1 MDAPDSADWNEN
13 DLIMLSA
20 LEHYSY
26 CPRQCALIHQEQ
38 TFSENLH
45 TLRGRAVHE
54 QVDEPEGMIEQGMR
68 VERALPLWCYRL
80 GLVGRADVVEFHG
93 DTPYPVEYKH
103 GPRREKEH
111 DDLQLCAQAL
121 CLEEMT
127 SQAVPKGAIFHHSS
141 RRRREVEF
149 TPALRAK
156 VEQTA
161 LQVRQMLATRTLP
174 PAVNDARCKH
184 CSLQD
189 SCMPKVTDEK
199 KRLQRVASTLF
210 TIGEA

>member
-1 MDAPDSADWNEN
+1 MSDETLPLWDEN

-26 CPRQCALIHQEQ
+26 CPRQCALIHVEQ
-38 TFSENLH
+38 SFDDNVF

-54 QVDEPEGMIEQGMR
+54 QVDEPEGMIEKGVR
-68 VERALPLWCYRL
+68 VERALPLWSYRL
-80 GLVGRADVVEFHG
+80 GLVGKADVVEFHG

-103 GPRREKEH
+103 GPRRQKEH
-111 DDLQLCAQAL
+111 DDLQLCAQAM

-127 SQAVPKGAIFHHSS
+127 GQAVPKGAIFHHSS

-161 LQVRQMLATRTLP
+161 QQIRLMLADRTLP

-189 SCMPKVTDEK
+189 SCLPSVTDEK
-199 KRLQRVASTLF
+199 KRLQHLADELF
-210 TIGEA
+210 THSD